1 MRFQPYGLSFRGK
14 NAVFRSVGAKARFV
28 TRLLLQAVL
37 FQPGGGLFPGC
48 GRFGD
53 LLQSGY
59 GILHQ
64 GGGFSGVVALAV
76 QDERVVDVHGAGQP
90 VAFVQ
95 GGNAGLERL
104 PLTGGR
110 RHQQI
115 VGTYTRAAQG
125 LHPAGHEPFV
135 RAVIVPVQFSQHGH
149 ADGLG
154 GVAEGKAVLPE
165 ARPAGRRAGGPERLA
180 KVDMPA
186 GILEEEIRRQG
197 VVEDIAIRPGGG
209 RAGIIVAFLRQQ
221 FTGAHLFGHAAAHF
235 RKPLVVDDGHRA
247 GAAARQQ
254 KGAAQQCGETC
265 RHGIPPEKIGRTGRE
280 RLLVSSLVPVVK

>member
-59 GILHQ
+59 GILHR

-95 GGNAGLERL
+95 GGDACLERL
-104 PLTGGR
+104 PLSEVPPDR
-110 RHQQI
+110 
-115 VGTYTRAAQG
+115 TRAI
-125 LHPAGHEPFV
+125 HPCRCRPN
-135 RAVIVPVQFSQHGH
+135 P
-149 ADGLG
+149 
-154 GVAEGKAVLPE
+154 
-165 ARPAGRRAGGPERLA
+165 ARPAWIGSRSEW
-180 KVDMPA
+180 
-186 GILEEEIRRQG
+186 
-197 VVEDIAIRPGGG
+197 GGG
-209 RAGIIVAFLRQQ
+209 G
-221 FTGAHLFGHAAAHF
+221 
-235 RKPLVVDDGHRA
+235 
-247 GAAARQQ
+247 
-254 KGAAQQCGETC
+254 
-265 RHGIPPEKIGRTGRE
+265 
-280 RLLVSSLVPVVK
+280 